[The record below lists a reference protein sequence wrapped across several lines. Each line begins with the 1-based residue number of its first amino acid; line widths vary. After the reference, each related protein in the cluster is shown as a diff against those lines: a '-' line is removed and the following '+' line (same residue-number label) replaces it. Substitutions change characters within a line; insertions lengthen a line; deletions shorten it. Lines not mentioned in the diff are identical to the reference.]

1 LTITIRDEGLP
12 LPHSLVIHMGAGA
25 IDTVVNAAVRNYG
38 DYRHVAADGLGV
50 FAVSVFAVT
59 DGVSQSMILD
69 ALPQRQ
75 FARST
80 VGLVAGAGFEIL
92 ATSIED
98 SDLAPTVA
106 AIQTAHYDIVLP
118 AFDDARLSVLD
129 PLDDEDLEE
138 IARLHLNSH
147 AERLLTLFGPREH
160 K

>member
-1 LTITIRDEGLP
+1 MTITIRDEGLP

-50 FAVSVFAVT
+50 FAVT

-98 SDLAPTVA
+98 SDLAPAVA
-106 AIQTAHYDIVLP
+106 AIQTVHYDIVLP

-138 IARLHLNSH
+138 TARLHPNSH